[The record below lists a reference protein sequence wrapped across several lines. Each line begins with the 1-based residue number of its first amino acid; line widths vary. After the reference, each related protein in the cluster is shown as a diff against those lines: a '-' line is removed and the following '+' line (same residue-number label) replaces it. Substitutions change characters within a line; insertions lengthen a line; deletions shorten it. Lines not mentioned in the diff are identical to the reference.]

1 MKSNSTTNVLFRVLR
16 DLRVTFF
23 VAAIIL
29 SAGLF
34 SCSKKDAAPS
44 YASALFSGSR
54 DEADSVVAEEAAQND
69 SSAAPNIVMDERK
82 LVSKASLSLR
92 LTDFDGA
99 EKALDELL
107 QKYSAYTASARMY
120 ENSRWYTLK
129 VPSPS
134 YAPFV
139 AGLKTLGK
147 QLSYSESTE
156 DVTTT
161 YYDLESRLETQRAL
175 MKTFQSYLTKA
186 NTIDEIMTV
195 ERRIAELQSEIDR
208 TGSRFRNLLNLVDYA
223 TVVLELEGPQ
233 SVSLSGK
240 TTLGE
245 RFASLFRAFGD
256 YASTVLVILTGIAVY
271 GITSVLLLAL
281 LYWLLLGKIGLL
293 KKLFSLASDKK
304 TKKP

>member
-1 MKSNSTTNVLFRVLR
+1 LF
-16 DLRVTFF
+16 
-23 VAAIIL
+23 
-29 SAGLF
+29 SAG
-34 SCSKKDAAPS
+34 SSASDES
-44 YASALFSGSR
+44 SASAPP
-54 DEADSVVAEEAAQND
+54 AAATD
-69 SSAAPNIVMDERK
+69 ARK

-92 LTDFDGA
+92 LTDFNAA
-99 EKALDELL
+99 EKTLDELL
-107 QKYSAYTASARMY
+107 QKYSAYTASARVY
-120 ENSRWYTLK
+120 ENSRGYTLK

-139 AGLKTLGK
+139 AGLKTMGK
-147 QLSYSESTE
+147 QLYYSESTE

-208 TGSRFRNLLNLVDYA
+208 TGSRFRNLSNLVDYA
-223 TVVLELEGPQ
+223 TVELELEGPQ
-233 SVSLSGK
+233 SVSSLGK

-271 GITSVLLLAL
+271 GIPSVLLLAL

-304 TKKP
+304 SKKP